1 MQNYISEAIND
12 VVIFVLPL
20 STQVAN
26 ISDHAQP
33 WTKEEHIVLSLN
45 HLFFI
50 NILIVQKKR
59 RDWIRDWT

>member
-1 MQNYISEAIND
+1 MQNYISEAING
-12 VVIFVLPL
+12 VVTFVLSL

-50 NILIVQKKR
+50 NILIVQKKKKR
-59 RDWIRDWT
+59 LN